1 MALASHIER
10 YRQIAAVLARH
21 GFGFILGAS
30 GLDRFEV
37 AALVAHTNGRSD
49 AGGNAGPP
57 QLRSA
62 LEELGP
68 TFVKLGQLLS
78 TRSDL
83 LPPAYVAEL
92 QKLQDS
98 ARPVPV
104 KEIRDA
110 IEQEL
115 GAPAEKVFA
124 QFTARPL
131 ASASIGQAHA
141 ATMKDG
147 MAVVVKVRRPGIV
160 TQVNEDL
167 EIMQNLAVQAS
178 RHWSAASD
186 FNIVGITD
194 EFSTSLRFE
203 LDYLHEGHN
212 AERFAENFASNP
224 GIHIPAIR
232 WETTTSRVLT
242 IEKVTGIRIDDVAA
256 LDAAGIDRRALANRA
271 VDAVA
276 QMILEDGFFHADP
289 HPGNMFVEPDGT
301 IGLIDF
307 GMVGEI
313 DDDLRDR
320 LVALLLAFGRN
331 DAGRISTAVVNLS
344 VGQENVDRVRLK
356 ADLTRFLAKY
366 HNLSLSELHIGPL
379 VSELVAVLRNNH
391 LQLRQE
397 IALLV
402 KMLVMV
408 EGMGVTLDPAFTL
421 SEALRPYTQKLLA
434 EKYSLKAVVKNLGKA
449 GLSVAE
455 LGAELPDRLRSL
467 LDVVDTTGFEVHL
480 RAQELEPLVGRAEV
494 IGNRL
499 VAGVIAAALIRGVGE
514 FAATDRQRWQAWE
527 RPLMGAGVGLAGILS
542 GYLLWTARRK
552 RP

>member
-1 MALASHIER
+1 MAIASHIER

-30 GLDRFEV
+30 GLDRFEL
-37 AALVAHTNGRSD
+37 ANLVTH
-49 AGGNAGPP
+49 AGGRTDVNTGPQ
-57 QLRSA
+57 QLRLA
-62 LEELGP
+62 FEELGP

-98 ARPVPV
+98 ARPVPE
-104 KEIRDA
+104 KEVRDA

-115 GAPAEKVFA
+115 GDPAEKVFA
-124 QFTARPL
+124 SFTSRPL

-147 MAVVVKVRRPGIV
+147 MALVVKVRRPGIV
-160 TQVNEDL
+160 AQVNEDL

-242 IEKVTGIRIDDVAA
+242 IERVTGIRIDDVAA

-344 VGQENVDRVRLK
+344 VSQENVDRVRLK
-356 ADLTRFLAKY
+356 GDLTRFLAKY

-480 RAQELEPLVGRAEV
+480 RAKELEPLVGRAEV

-527 RPLMGAGVGLAGILS
+527 RPLMGAGVGLASILS